1 MKDNA
6 VNVGRVATA
15 VATPA
20 VGLIGK
26 AGKKVFDD
34 NKSVII
40 NNGAKIIE
48 NGINKVL
55 KK

>member
-1 MKDNA
+1 M
-6 VNVGRVATA
+6 NVGRVAAA